1 MTDKGYVYQCVI
13 RTFGLDSTRF
23 EKICG
28 DLRTKEISIDFEE
41 NCLEGKITIS
51 KNCVDTVALEGILAK
66 INIRLED
73 YIYCDKDMNLNEC
86 LVHNLIAKGEMM
98 GTAES
103 ITGGLISSTICD
115 VDGASKVFYEGIVT
129 YNNGAKVRRLH
140 VPATTLEEYTA
151 VSKQTCEAML
161 RGLLSNKEIVYG
173 LATTG
178 YASHTDDALEGLVY
192 IGYGS
197 LNNFYIEEVMFKGSR
212 NEVRKKAC
220 NIAIFKLIK
229 LMDRIER
236 TY

>member
-1 MTDKGYVYQCVI
+1 MTDKEYVYQCVL

-28 DLRTKEISIDFEE
+28 DLRTKEISISFEE
-41 NCLEGKITIS
+41 NCLEGRITIS
-51 KNCVDTVALEGILAK
+51 KNCVDNVALEGILAK
-66 INIRLED
+66 INIRLEE
-73 YIYCDKDMNLNEC
+73 YIYCDRDLNLSEY
-86 LVHNLIAKGEMM
+86 LVRKLIAKGEMM

-103 ITGGLISSTICD
+103 ITGGLISSTLCE
-115 VDGASKVFYEGIVT
+115 VDGASKVLYEGIVT

-161 RGLLSNKEIVYG
+161 HGLLTNKEIVYG
-173 LATTG
+173 IATTG
-178 YASHTDDALEGLVY
+178 YASHKDDDLEGLVY

-197 LNNFYIEEVMFKGSR
+197 TNNFNVDEVMFKGSR

-220 NIAIFKLIK
+220 NCAMFKLIK
-229 LMDRIER
+229 LIDRVER